1 MGESQSRYSIVERLT
16 SKKLD
21 IMTTRS
27 ELKEQVRE
35 REQFVEKL
43 KKELENW
50 KKDVQ
55 EDTKREQRRKEIEIE
70 RSIQEVENSKSQVKE
85 KDSVCAEQIKAIDV
99 ALQSIEE
106 ISKTSPTIQ
115 S

>member
-21 IMTTRS
+21 IMTARS

-43 KKELENW
+43 KMELENW
-50 KKDVQ
+50 KRDVQ

-85 KDSVCAEQIKAIDV
+85 KDSVYAEQIKAVDI

>member
-1 MGESQSRYSIVERLT
+1 MSESQSRYSIVERLT
-16 SKKLD
+16 TKKLD
-21 IMTTRS
+21 IMAARS

-35 REQFVEKL
+35 REQYVEKL
-43 KKELENW
+43 KKDLQNW
-50 KKDVQ
+50 NKDVQ
-55 EDTKREQRRKEIEIE
+55 EDTKREQRRKELEIE
-70 RSIQEVENSKSQVKE
+70 RALQEVENSKSQMKE
-85 KDSVCAEQIKAIDV
+85 KDNVYGEQIKAVDT